1 MTVFVLSCYDDVNG
15 DGEVLAVYNSLDAA
29 IEGLPAHLEN
39 DEEIIDF
46 DEYTFELYSN
56 FEITYR
62 IDDME
67 VLGKKDQR
75 NLILLFWM

>member
-67 VLGKKDQR
+67 VLGKKD
-75 NLILLFWM
+75 